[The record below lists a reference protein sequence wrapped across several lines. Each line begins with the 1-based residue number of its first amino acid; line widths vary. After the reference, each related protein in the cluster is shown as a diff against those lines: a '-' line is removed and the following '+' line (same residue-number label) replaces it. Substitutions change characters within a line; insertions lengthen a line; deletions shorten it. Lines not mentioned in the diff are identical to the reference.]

1 MLPAPFSLPISLQPL
16 LSQRFWELGK
26 LPCPCPPRSA
36 VSMGVKAAAGFEI
49 LVSLPHFGGTWV
61 FISCPGIYPNS
72 ICPVPMAAHAPV
84 SYLSAPCSQERA
96 GGADV
101 GWIRQGS
108 LCKHQMK
115 GSIYPVHLL
124 GLLLP
129 PTNAPPWH
137 SDTYRNPGKNEP
149 PRPGLGACKGCPIL
163 AGRLGY
169 FTDRAGRQTNNKSRS
184 VTADVA
190 LTETV
195 ESPGGVGEKRERR
208 EEGGRWHQQWPPA
221 LNLLLRSPL
230 ITSVEAMHALLGAS
244 KVFMG

>member
-1 MLPAPFSLPISLQPL
+1 MLPVPFSLPISLQPL

-49 LVSLPHFGGTWV
+49 LVSPPHFGDTWV

-96 GGADV
+96 GGSDV

-115 GSIYPVHLL
+115 GSIYPIHLL

-129 PTNAPPWH
+129 LQMPLPGTAMPTEI
-137 SDTYRNPGKNEP
+137 R
-149 PRPGLGACKGCPIL
+149 
-163 AGRLGY
+163 GRM
-169 FTDRAGRQTNNKSRS
+169 S
-184 VTADVA
+184 
-190 LTETV
+190 
-195 ESPGGVGEKRERR
+195 
-208 EEGGRWHQQWPPA
+208 
-221 LNLLLRSPL
+221 
-230 ITSVEAMHALLGAS
+230 LLGQGWGLARAAPSWQGGWVISRTELDGKQTTRVAAS
-244 KVFMG
+244 QPMLR